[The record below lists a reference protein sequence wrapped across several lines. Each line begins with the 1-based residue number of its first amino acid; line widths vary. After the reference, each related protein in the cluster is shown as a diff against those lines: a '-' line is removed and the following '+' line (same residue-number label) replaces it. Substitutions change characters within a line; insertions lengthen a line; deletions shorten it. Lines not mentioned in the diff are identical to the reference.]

1 MIKKL
6 KEAGVNIKEDEEGL
20 LYMPLA
26 GKTLVFTGGLE
37 FLSRRQAEDL
47 ARKAGGSPASA
58 VSKNTD
64 FLVAGKNPGS
74 KYDQALKS
82 GVKIIS
88 EAEFS
93 RLIIP
98 L

>member
-1 MIKKL
+1 M
-6 KEAGVNIKEDEEGL
+6 NIKEEGEGL
-20 LYMPLA
+20 IRTPLA
-26 GKTLVFTGGLE
+26 GKTIVFTGGLE
-37 FLSRRQAEDL
+37 SLSRRQAEDL

-74 KYDQALKS
+74 KYDQALKL

-88 EAEFS
+88 EAEF
-93 RLIIP
+93 RGMLK
-98 L
+98 

>member
-1 MIKKL
+1 MNI
-6 KEAGVNIKEDEEGL
+6 KEAGEDL
-20 LYMPLA
+20 IRAPLA
-26 GKTLVFTGGLE
+26 GKTIVFSGGLE
-37 FLSRRQAEDL
+37 SLSRRQAEDL
-47 ARKAGGSPASA
+47 ARKAGGSPGSA

-88 EAEFS
+88 EAEF
-93 RLIIP
+93 RGMLK
-98 L
+98 